1 MKKKKNFIVLIAI
14 ALLFILAVPV
24 SAASGTMKLN
34 RTQVSM
40 YVTESTTI
48 RALDSRGKTKSASWR
63 SSNTRIA
70 TVKNGVITA
79 KKAGTVT
86 ITATSNGVK
95 RSCKVTVRS
104 DWYQKV
110 LRSYGA
116 SYRVRHNWDG
126 KLTTV
131 YRRNFSR
138 YRLIDINNDGI
149 KELMLHNYPWAVFFT
164 YYKGK
169 VTPLIYGSTRGAY
182 LKGQYLTIKTGT
194 SSENI
199 CRTYILQN
207 GKVKQII
214 NYFHTTSSAYP
225 VPIYEVNG
233 KRYSKTAFFK
243 VYNKYMNNA
252 KYLF

>member
-1 MKKKKNFIVLIAI
+1 MADGVGILNKGGSANEKEEKFYCTYCYCIIVYI
-14 ALLFILAVPV
+14 AVPV

-34 RTQVSM
+34 KTRVSM
-40 YVTESTTI
+40 YVTESTTLK
-48 RALDSRGKTKSASWR
+48 ALDSRGKTKSASWR

-95 RSCKVTVRS
+95 RSCKVTIRS

-116 SYRVRHNWDG
+116 SYRVRNNWDG

-138 YRLIDINNDGI
+138 Y
-149 KELMLHNYPWAVFFT
+149 V
-164 YYKGK
+164 
-169 VTPLIYGSTRGAY
+169 
-182 LKGQYLTIKTGT
+182 
-194 SSENI
+194 
-199 CRTYILQN
+199 
-207 GKVKQII
+207 
-214 NYFHTTSSAYP
+214 
-225 VPIYEVNG
+225 
-233 KRYSKTAFFK
+233 
-243 VYNKYMNNA
+243 
-252 KYLF
+252 

>member
-1 MKKKKNFIVLIAI
+1 M
-14 ALLFILAVPV
+14 
-24 SAASGTMKLN
+24 
-34 RTQVSM
+34 
-40 YVTESTTI
+40 
-48 RALDSRGKTKSASWR
+48 
-63 SSNTRIA
+63 
-70 TVKNGVITA
+70 
-79 KKAGTVT
+79 T

-95 RSCKVTVRS
+95 RSCKVTIRS

-110 LRSYGA
+110 PRSYGA
-116 SYRVRHNWDG
+116 SYRVRNNWDG

-252 KYLF
+252 KLLF

>member
-1 MKKKKNFIVLIAI
+1 MADGVGILNKGGSANEKEEKFYCTYCYCIIVYIGSPSVGGKRNNETEQNTGFHVCYRKYYAQSSRQQRKNK
-14 ALLFILAVPV
+14 V
-24 SAASGTMKLN
+24 SIMEIQQYTDRN
-34 RTQVSM
+34 
-40 YVTESTTI
+40 
-48 RALDSRGKTKSASWR
+48 
-63 SSNTRIA
+63 
-70 TVKNGVITA
+70 
-79 KKAGTVT
+79 
-86 ITATSNGVK
+86 
-95 RSCKVTVRS
+95 
-104 DWYQKV
+104 WYQKV

-116 SYRVRHNWDG
+116 SYRVRNNWDG

-252 KYLF
+252 KLLF

>member
-116 SYRVRHNWDG
+116 SYRVRNNWDDRVEMEAQG
-126 KLTTV
+126 
-131 YRRNFSR
+131 SR
-138 YRLIDINNDGI
+138 ELLAQMVEMLGRQRFIEIEGI
-149 KELMLHNYPWAVFFT
+149 EERV
-164 YYKGK
+164 
-169 VTPLIYGSTRGAY
+169 I
-182 LKGQYLTIKTGT
+182 
-194 SSENI
+194 
-199 CRTYILQN
+199 
-207 GKVKQII
+207 
-214 NYFHTTSSAYP
+214 P
-225 VPIYEVNG
+225 VEVESG
-233 KRYSKTAFFK
+233 FYSR
-243 VYNKYMNNA
+243 
-252 KYLF
+252 

>member
-34 RTQVSM
+34 KTRVSM
-40 YVTESTTI
+40 YVTESTTLK
-48 RALDSRGKTKSASWR
+48 ALDSRGKTKSASWR
-63 SSNTRIA
+63 SNNTRIA

-95 RSCKVTVRS
+95 RSCKVTIRS

-116 SYRVRHNWDG
+116 SYRVRNNWDG

-149 KELMLHNYPWAVFFT
+149 KELMLHDYPWAVFFT

-252 KYLF
+252 KLLF

>member
-1 MKKKKNFIVLIAI
+1 MRMFGKSSCRHSSCERGLLLSIFDFKRKKYRTFLQDSETGEEIAEEYEKGRGVWKKHDVQDGKGSEMRENLIRKHYWFSGRVQGVGFRYRACYI
-14 ALLFILAVPV
+14 ASSL
-24 SAASGTMKLN
+24 G
-34 RTQVSM
+34 
-40 YVTESTTI
+40 VT
-48 RALDSRGKTKSASWR
+48 GW
-63 SSNTRIA
+63 
-70 TVKNGVITA
+70 
-79 KKAGTVT
+79 
-86 ITATSNGVK
+86 
-95 RSCKVTVRS
+95 VRN
-104 DWYQKV
+104 
-110 LRSYGA
+110 
-116 SYRVRHNWDG
+116 NWDG

-252 KYLF
+252 KLLF

>member
-1 MKKKKNFIVLIAI
+1 M
-14 ALLFILAVPV
+14 
-24 SAASGTMKLN
+24 
-34 RTQVSM
+34 
-40 YVTESTTI
+40 
-48 RALDSRGKTKSASWR
+48 
-63 SSNTRIA
+63 
-70 TVKNGVITA
+70 ITA

-116 SYRVRHNWDG
+116 SYRVRNNWDG

-149 KELMLHNYPWAVFFT
+149 KELMLHDYPWAVFFT

-182 LKGQYLTIKTGT
+182 LKGKYLTIVTGT
-194 SSENI
+194 SSENT
-199 CRTYILQN
+199 CRTYVLQN
-207 GKVKQII
+207 GKLKQII
-214 NYFHTTSSAYP
+214 NYFHTTSSAYR
-225 VPIYEVNG
+225 VPIYKVNG
-233 KRYSKTAFFK
+233 KKCSKTAFYK
-243 VYNKYMNNA
+243 VYNKYKNNA
-252 KYLF
+252 KLLF